1 MELKLKR
8 LLSKLETF
16 STEDNI
22 VDNWDFNNIDCKTQ
36 KIHNLT
42 LSTIIKNGLLNNN
55 LDVII
60 TSPEIATTFDD
71 SDNFIMICP
80 EDTYNPKR
88 FLDTPRD
95 FSPVY
100 FMVDGDRRIALVIIT
115 GLSCNRDEVIL
126 TNSYCDEISVIKI
139 HGLPKISLLE
149 HYKYERK

>member
-16 STEDNI
+16 STEDSI
-22 VDNWDFNNIDCKTQ
+22 VDYFDFN
-36 KIHNLT
+36 HNLT
-42 LSTIIKNGLLNNN
+42 LSTIIKNELSNNN
-55 LDVII
+55 FDVII
-60 TSPEIATTFDD
+60 TSPEVSTVFDD
-71 SDNFIMICP
+71 SDNFIMIRP

-100 FMVDGDRRIALVIIT
+100 FMVDGDKRIALVIIT
-115 GLSCNRDEVIL
+115 GLSCNRDEIIL

-139 HGLPKISLLE
+139 NGLTKISLLE
-149 HYKYERK
+149 HYR